1 MHCMFY
7 IVPLNIS
14 YITYT
19 TQMVYNELNMLG
31 HKGGGGMEEIVK
43 SSSLIKISV
52 LSLAGKKMYRDG
64 KYQSCV

>member
-14 YITYT
+14 YTTYT
-19 TQMVYNELNMLG
+19 TQMVHNELNKLN
-31 HKGGGGMEEIVK
+31 KGGGGMEEIVK